1 MRSPIAACVILLGTY
16 VGLCWLLFPHGEEDG
31 LVWQILGY
39 CLAGA
44 FPLWLGGQGLV
55 MACYFLINSNNA
67 AAFTSIGIMA
77 VVPTVFR
84 VLGLTVHPVFEMIRQ
99 FMPTFMV
106 ENLRNSLFDWGYVGL
121 CWAVGMV
128 WLAASTLAG
137 LAVFKKKEI
146 R

>member
-1 MRSPIAACVILLGTY
+1 
-16 VGLCWLLFPHGEEDG
+16 
-31 LVWQILGY
+31 
-39 CLAGA
+39 
-44 FPLWLGGQGLV
+44 
-55 MACYFLINSNNA
+55 
-67 AAFTSIGIMA
+67 
-77 VVPTVFR
+77 
-84 VLGLTVHPVFEMIRQ
+84 MIRQ